1 MNNSVVGEID
11 VAGEAIEDLQS
22 NAFKKA
28 KRLIEVARFI
38 FTGDAAAQPEPLTT
52 DGDQATRVPSSE
64 TVQKPAG
71 E

>member
-1 MNNSVVGEID
+1 LNNSVVGEID

-38 FTGDAAAQPEPLTT
+38 FTGDAAQPEPLTT